1 MTALTRTMVLWS
13 PDWPVTAAVQEHDL
27 APDAAIALIDRGLV
41 FACSPAAR
49 RDGVSRGIRV
59 REAQARCG
67 GLIVLPHRADVDN
80 RVFEPV
86 IAEVERMMPG
96 VQLLRPGCLAIR
108 VRGPARYYGGEK
120 PAALA
125 LIGVLDDLGIT
136 GARVGIADGPF
147 AAEQA
152 ARSTAAPSTAARS
165 TAARSTAAPS
175 KAVSIVAEGASAE
188 FLAPLPLGIF
198 EEPALAVLL
207 QRLGI
212 RTLGAFAALDATD
225 VRDRFGESGVR
236 THTLARGLDARLVS
250 PRVPPRQLERSVAFE
265 PALDRIDQVT
275 FGVLA
280 VASEFIA
287 ALIAANL
294 VCTGIRV
301 DIESD
306 SGEVSGRSWL
316 HPRSFTAS
324 EVVDRVRWQLQGG
337 AAETGLSSG
346 VTRVVI
352 TPEAVD
358 SVGNHE
364 HGLWGTAPD
373 ERIHHGLSRVQGM
386 LGHDAVV
393 TAVIG
398 GGRTLAD
405 RATFV
410 AWGDRPPAPA
420 TRPWP
425 GQLPQPA
432 PATVFATGHPVH
444 VFSADG
450 RGVSVDERGMLSA
463 APTEFSAEG
472 AAGTSGMRRVT
483 AWAGPWTVDE
493 RWWDAKT
500 RRRVSRFQVVD
511 DSGSA
516 WLLVCTGGS
525 GTGGAGTAYWVA
537 EARYD

>member
-13 PDWPVTAAVQEHDL
+13 PDWPVTAAAREHNL

-41 FACSPAAR
+41 FACSATAR
-49 RDGVSRGIRV
+49 RDGVARGIRV

-67 GLIVLPHRADVDN
+67 GLVVLPHRADVDN

-96 VQLLRPGCLAIR
+96 VQLLRPGCLAVR

-125 LIGVLDDLGIT
+125 LIGVLDDLGFP

-152 ARSTAAPSTAARS
+152 ARSTIGAPGKPVR
-165 TAARSTAAPS
+165 
-175 KAVSIVAEGASAE
+175 IVAEGGSPG
-188 FLAPLPLGIF
+188 FLAPLPLRIF
-198 EEPALAVLL
+198 DEPGLAVLL

-212 RTLGAFAALDATD
+212 RTLGDFAALEATD
-225 VRDRFGESGVR
+225 VRDRFGEAGGR

-294 VCTGIRV
+294 VCTGIRI
-301 DIESD
+301 DIDSD
-306 SGEVSGRSWL
+306 SGETSGRSWL

-337 AAETGLSSG
+337 AAEAGLSSG

-352 TPEAVD
+352 TPETVD

-364 HGLWGTAPD
+364 QGLWGTAPD

-405 RATFV
+405 RTSLV
-410 AWGDRPPAPA
+410 AWGDRPPTQT

-432 PATVFATGHPVH
+432 PATVFSTGHPVH

-450 RGVSVDERGMLSA
+450 RGVSVDERGALSA
-463 APTEFSAEG
+463 PPVEFSAEG
-472 AAGTSGMRRVT
+472 AAGRSGLRRVT

-493 RWWDAKT
+493 RWWDAAS

-516 WLLVCTGGS
+516 WLLVCTAAD
-525 GTGGAGTAYWVA
+525 AGTATSYWVA